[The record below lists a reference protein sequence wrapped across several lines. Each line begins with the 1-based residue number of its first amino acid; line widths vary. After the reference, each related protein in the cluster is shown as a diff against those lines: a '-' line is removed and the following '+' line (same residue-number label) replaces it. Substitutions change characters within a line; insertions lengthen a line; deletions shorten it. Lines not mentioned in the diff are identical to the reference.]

1 MPEVGDGES
10 TLGGVLSLGSLRKSD
25 WVTIHL
31 CSPPWSLYGR
41 TVLS

>member
-1 MPEVGDGES
+1 MSDGEP
-10 TLGGVLSLGSLRKSD
+10 TVGGVLSLGSSRKSD

-41 TVLS
+41 TALS